1 MAGVLECSLPQRI
14 YIGNLPYT
22 ASQEEVEQLFAAHGE
37 VLSCALPT
45 DRDTGRP
52 RGFGFIE
59 MSNEDAAKAIQALDG
74 TDLGGRSLNVNEA
87 RPREDRGG
95 GGDGGGGGYRG
106 GGGYGGG
113 R

>member
-1 MAGVLECSLPQRI
+1 MTQRI

-87 RPREDRGG
+87 RPREDR
-95 GGDGGGGGYRG
+95 R
-106 GGGYGGG
+106 
-113 R
+113 